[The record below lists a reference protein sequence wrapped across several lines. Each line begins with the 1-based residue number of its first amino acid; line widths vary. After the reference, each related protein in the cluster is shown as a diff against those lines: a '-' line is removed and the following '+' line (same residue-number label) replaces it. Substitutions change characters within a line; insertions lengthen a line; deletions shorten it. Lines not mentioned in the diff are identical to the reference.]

1 VTPRYVAGCLLLL
14 LSGGLGASPAVA
26 QEDTAAYANTP
37 EALRPYRHFERAYRR
52 FFTEAQA
59 FRGPGRE
66 ALPPDVSSIKI
77 GILAPL
83 DGSRAARYGR
93 RIEQGALLALEDAN
107 ADGGYGGL
115 PFEAVAR
122 NDLGLWGASS
132 NELVALY
139 EQGVWATVGSLDG
152 ANSHI
157 MVRLALKLD
166 MPIVNTA
173 TTDPTLT
180 ETAVP
185 WIVRCIAD
193 DRQISYALA
202 LHIHRTRGLRRIALL
217 RSNDRYG
224 RVGTRE
230 LVDAMKRLG
239 APIALELR
247 FAPGRPH
254 VTAELERIR
263 ASGVEGI
270 VVWGDAEDAA
280 SVIRQIRDAGLV
292 QPIFGP
298 DPLGSTDFL
307 AAAGPAAEGV
317 TAVYPFDPSTADERF
332 RSFAARYEARFGTP
346 PDAYAAHA
354 YDGMA
359 MVVDAIRHV
368 GLNHVRIRDALTGL
382 ERFDGVTGVIP
393 FDATWNDVGPVWM
406 VEIRDGARRF
416 FSSPTTVADDGID
429 SY

>member
-1 VTPRYVAGCLLLL
+1 VTTVRVVGCLLV
-14 LSGGLGASPAVA
+14 LGVVGAGVLPA
-26 QEDTAAYANTP
+26 QEDTTRYAKTP
-37 EALRPYRHFERAYRR
+37 EVLRPYRLFERAYRR
-52 FFTEAQA
+52 FFTEEQA
-59 FRGPGRE
+59 FRGPGRDD
-66 ALPPDVSSIKI
+66 AAPSVSSVKI

-83 DGSRAARYGR
+83 DGSRAATYGR
-93 RIEQGALLALEDAN
+93 RIEQGAMLALEDAN
-107 ADGGYGGL
+107 DAGGFGGI

-202 LHIHRTRGLRRIALL
+202 LHMYRDRGLRRVALL

-224 RVGTRE
+224 RVGTGE

-239 APIALELR
+239 APMVLELR
-247 FAPGRPH
+247 FAPGRPD
-254 VTAELERIR
+254 VDVQLERIR
-263 ASGVEGI
+263 QSGADGI

-280 SVIRQIRDAGLV
+280 AVVQRLRAVGLD
-292 QPIFGP
+292 QPVFGP
-298 DPLGSTDFL
+298 DPLGSLDFL
-307 AAAGPAAEGV
+307 RSAGASAEGV
-317 TAVYPFDPSTADERF
+317 TAVYPFDPSSEDARY
-332 RSFAARYEARFGTP
+332 RAFASRYEARFGTP
-346 PDAYAAHA
+346 PDLYAAHA
-354 YDGMA
+354 YDGMS
-359 MVVDAIRHV
+359 MVVDAIRRA

-382 ERFDGVTGVIP
+382 DRFPGVTGTIP

-406 VEIRDGARRF
+406 VDIREGRRRF
-416 FSSPTTVADDGID
+416 FTSPTTATDDGIN
-429 SY
+429 SH